1 MSDLDVQA
9 LRAAPVAL
17 VAALSFTPR
26 ALLVEPGLEELRGV
40 EMVLKGSD
48 DIGRC
53 DTLRLVDGCW
63 TLALALIMLRCAWNT
78 YRRRLR
84 RFFLQTLWCE
94 II

>member
-17 VAALSFTPR
+17 VVALSFASR
-26 ALLVEPGLEELRGV
+26 ALLVEPGFEELGGI

-53 DTLRLVDGCW
+53 DTLRLVDGCL
-63 TLALALIMLRCAWNT
+63 TLALSPILLRCA
-78 YRRRLR
+78 
-84 RFFLQTLWCE
+84 
-94 II
+94 